1 LRTEKFIVNGGEILD
16 KEKYDKLIAETA
28 KTIFSYCRAR
38 TNSKEDAEDLSQEI
52 ILKLLIKQ
60 ENLRD
65 DRAFYGFMWTIAGNV
80 CKEWYKKRA
89 KNIECELDENIS
101 DDCTPLVELLEKE
114 SDLKLLYRELGL
126 LTEQY
131 RKVVVMY
138 YFDDLKVSDISKSLN
153 ISESMVK
160 FLLFKSRKILKEGM
174 NMERTKG
181 DLSFNPV
188 KMSIRVMGATS
199 AEDSQSIWNLVNDNL
214 IAQNILF
221 ACYND
226 RCTAEEIS
234 LQIGVEV
241 PYLEKDLKKLCEK
254 ELLIK
259 KGGKY
264 ETNIVIF
271 TKEFFQE
278 SNEKR
283 LPMQRELAEIIGR
296 FINERLDE
304 IKSVGFHGSVED
316 DNMLKWLVAYTAFLP
331 PSQTSEFKRQ
341 DKDINFPYPRGGGIK
356 KYAGI
361 EAIIYGEEHYPD
373 SNGGLTNLSRSNTN
387 GDKIMFADFS
397 VNGEADCSYF
407 DRYPNRVNII
417 FDIAK
422 GKSTGFSENDM
433 VEIAEF
439 IKRGFVKKDGDKLKL
454 NFPVLT
460 NEQYDKIKNM
470 LDDIRDDVCRNLDEA
485 DKIAISTLVQHTPVS
500 MKKDAENIGWV
511 NARNLVVGVVKIML
525 DNGILRRAA
534 DNEHPTMFVLL
545 A

>member
-1 LRTEKFIVNGGEILD
+1 MD
-16 KEKYDKLIAETA
+16 KEKYDKLIAEAA

-89 KNIECELDENIS
+89 KNIEFELDENIS
-101 DDCTPLVELLEKE
+101 DDDTPLVELLEKE

-188 KMSIRVMGATS
+188 NLSIGVMGATS

-234 LQIGVEV
+234 LQIEVAV

-304 IKSVGFHGSVED
+304 IKSFGFCRGIED
-316 DNMLKWLVAYTAFLP
+316 DNMLKWLIAYTAFLP
-331 PSQTSEFKRQ
+331 PSQESAENRKAKEQ
-341 DKDINFPYPRGGGIK
+341 KKADFPYPRGGGIK

-361 EAIIYGEEHYPD
+361 EAIIYGEEHYPN
-373 SNGGLTNLSRSNTN
+373 SGGGLTTLSRSNTN

-397 VNGEADCSYF
+397 VNAEADCSYF
-407 DRYPNRVNII
+407 DSYPNRVNIV
-417 FDIAK
+417 FDIAR
-422 GKSTGFSENDM
+422 GKKTGFSENDM

-439 IKRGFVKKDGDKLKL
+439 IKRRFIKKDGDNLNL

-500 MKKDAENIGWV
+500 IKKDAENIGWV

-525 DNGILRRAA
+525 DNSILRRAT

>member
-1 LRTEKFIVNGGEILD
+1 MD
-16 KEKYDKLIAETA
+16 KEKSDKLIAEAA

-38 TNSKEDAEDLSQEI
+38 TNSKEDAEDLSQDI
-52 ILKLLIKQ
+52 ILKLLRTR
-60 ENLRD
+60 ETLRD
-65 DRAFYGFMWTIAGNV
+65 DKAFYGFMWTIAGNV
-80 CKEWYKKRA
+80 CKEWYKKR
-89 KNIECELDENIS
+89 KKIIECELDESIS
-101 DDCTPLVELLEKE
+101 DDSTPLIELIEKE

-131 RKVVVMY
+131 RKVIIQY
-138 YFDDLKVSDISKSLN
+138 YFNEYKVSDISKSLN

-181 DLSFNPV
+181 DLNFNPIN
-188 KMSIRVMGATS
+188 MSIGIIGPTS
-199 AEDSQSIWNLVNDNL
+199 VEDRHSIWNIVNDNL

-234 LQIGVEV
+234 LQIGVAV
-241 PYLEKDLKKLCEK
+241 PYFEKDLKKLCEK
-254 ELLIK
+254 ELLIQ

-271 TKEFFQE
+271 TKEFSQE

-283 LPMQRELAEIIGR
+283 LPIQHELAKIIDK
-296 FINERLDE
+296 FINERFGE
-304 IKSVGFHGSVED
+304 IKSIGFYRGVED

-331 PSQTSEFKRQ
+331 PSQNSKFKRQ
-341 DKDINFPYPRGGGIK
+341 NKDVNFPYQRGGGLK
-356 KYAGI
+356 KYADT
-361 EAIIYGEEHYPD
+361 EAIIYGEEHYPNN
-373 SNGGLTNLSRSNTN
+373 NGGLTTLSRSNSN

-397 VNGEADCSYF
+397 VNGEADCFYF

-417 FDIAK
+417 LDIAR

-439 IKRGFVKKDGDKLKL
+439 IKRGFVKKDGGKLSLK
-454 NFPVLT
+454 FPVLT
-460 NEQYDKIKNM
+460 NEQYDKIKNI
-470 LDDIRDDVCRNLDEA
+470 LDDIRDDIIKNLDEA
-485 DKIAISTLVQHTPVS
+485 DRIAIYTLVQHTPVS
-500 MKKDAENIGWV
+500 MKKEAENIGWI
-511 NARNLVVGVVKIML
+511 NARNFVTGVVKTMA
-525 DNGILRRAA
+525 DDGILMRAT